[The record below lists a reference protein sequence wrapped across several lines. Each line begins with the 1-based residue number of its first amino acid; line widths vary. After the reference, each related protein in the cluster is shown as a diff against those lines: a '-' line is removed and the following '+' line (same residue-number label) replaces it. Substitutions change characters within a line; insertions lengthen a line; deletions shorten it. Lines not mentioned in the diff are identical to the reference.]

1 MKHDGREINLKRR
14 HTRHRTAVASQR
26 HATRPV
32 HQQTNAEMLCNCLF
46 VQRSVLSVGSVGKL
60 VLVEV

>member
-26 HATRPV
+26 HAIRPV
-32 HQQTNAEMLCNCLF
+32 HQPTNAEMLCNCLF
-46 VQRSVLSVGSVGKL
+46 VHRSVGSVGKL